1 MKNYFVLIMLL
12 VCSLTFGQS
21 LSSVD
26 KKSVRL
32 FEQAKLAYENS
43 SFSKSLHLLDDALR
57 LDPGFIE
64 VYLMKSD
71 IYQELDSV
79 VPQIKSIES
88 ALQINPEKYPKLY
101 FVLGN
106 TYYRSGFYQKAS
118 DAFQRYLILS
128 DDKAPFFQRATQN
141 IVKCTGAVELLK
153 NPFPFESVNLGPNI
167 NSDDDEYWPSLTVDG
182 KTIIFTR
189 LMGSKVTVGQHRAL
203 AQEDFYT
210 SRFENGIW
218 QPGVPLTT
226 INTIY
231 NEGAQTISTDGKLL
245 FFTACTRNDGS
256 GSCDIY
262 FSRFKAGDWSIP
274 QNAGEPVNSPSWESQ
289 PSISANGE
297 SLFFVS
303 NRKGGKGG
311 MDIWKCNLMGFSEWG
326 KPVWGYPVNL
336 GDSVNT
342 PGNEMSPFIH
352 SDGKTLYFASDNWQ
366 GLGGYDIFYCHRQN
380 DTIWSRAQNIGYPIN
395 SHKDEQGLVVD
406 ASGKNAYYSSDR
418 PGSKGMDIYSFE
430 LHQKARPTPVSY
442 IKGKVI
448 DEDSGAPVCANVELI
463 DIDSSGSVI
472 KGESCWE
479 KGEFLMCLPLG
490 KEYAFNVSK
499 DGYLFYSANFELKE
513 KTELIDPFILE
524 IKLKKIK
531 IGGSVVL
538 RNIFFNTGSFE
549 LLQES
554 KAELQKL
561 IDFLNQ
567 NKSLVIEIGGHTD
580 NAGSQELNQK
590 LSESRAG
597 EVFTYLVNQ
606 GIAETR
612 MTFKGY
618 GFSNPVSSNESAE
631 GRALNRRTEF
641 RIIKK

>member
-1 MKNYFVLIMLL
+1 MKNYFVLFMIH
-12 VCSLTFGQS
+12 VCFLTYGQS

-26 KKSVRL
+26 KKSVKL
-32 FEQAKLAYENS
+32 FEQARQAYENR
-43 SFSKSLHLLDDALR
+43 SFSKSLHLLDDALK
-57 LDPGFIE
+57 LDTGFIE

-79 VPQIKSIES
+79 VPQIRNLEEGLK
-88 ALQINPEKYPKLY
+88 INPGKYPKLH

-106 TYYRSGFYQKAS
+106 AYYRSGLYQKAI
-118 DAFQRYLILS
+118 DAFKQYLILS
-128 DDKAPFFQRATQN
+128 DPKAPFFQRASQN
-141 IVKCTGAVELLK
+141 SVKCAGAVELLK
-153 NPFPFESVNLGPNI
+153 HPFPFESVNLGPTI
-167 NSDDDEYWPSLTVDG
+167 NSVDDEYWPSLTVDG

-189 LMGSKVTVGQHRAL
+189 LVGSKTRIGQARAL

-218 QPGVPLTT
+218 QPSEPLAP

-262 FSRFKAGDWSIP
+262 FSRFKAGDWSTP
-274 QNAGEPVNSPSWESQ
+274 QNAGKPVNSPSWESQ

-311 MDIWKCNLMGFSEWG
+311 MDIWKCDLKGFSEWG

-352 SDGKTLYFASDNWQ
+352 SDGRTLYFASDNWQ
-366 GLGGYDIFYCHRQN
+366 GLGGYDIFYCRRQN

-406 ASGKNAYYSSDR
+406 ASGKLAYYSSDR
-418 PGSKGMDIYSFE
+418 PGSEGMDIYSFE
-430 LHQKARPTPVSY
+430 LYQEARPTPVSY

-448 DEDSGAPVCANVELI
+448 DEDSGAPLCAHVELI

-499 DGYLFYSANFELKE
+499 ADYLFYSANFELKE
-513 KTELIDPFILE
+513 KNELIDPFILE

-538 RNIFFNTGSFE
+538 RNIFFTTGSFE
-549 LLQES
+549 LLPES

-580 NAGSQELNQK
+580 NAGSQEFNQK

-597 EVFTYLVNQ
+597 EVFAYLVNH
-606 GIAETR
+606 GIAQSR

-618 GFSNPVSSNESAE
+618 GFSNPVSSNETAE
-631 GRALNRRTEF
+631 DKALNRRTEF